1 MSGAGVLDS
10 EGLAVMDTLELSLS
24 LPLDPCP
31 LIPALPAVPL
41 LFPPCTLRRHL
52 LLECASMGCRSS
64 RPPKPRRPPTL
75 SAYCATRVT
84 LEGGTMPG
92 CSAKAACSAAAVAA
106 CCASVRTAA
115 MGSRKETR
123 RMGSEILVWVGVGVG
138 VLLAPRLRVV
148 EGVREKL
155 EEEELLRKSVWLG
168 VRVAEAE
175 AGKK

>member
-1 MSGAGVLDS
+1 MAGSGVLDC

-24 LPLDPCP
+24 LLLEPCP
-31 LIPALPAVPL
+31 LTPPLPTVPL
-41 LFPPCTLRRHL
+41 PFPPCIPRRNFAL
-52 LLECASMGCRSS
+52 ACAGMRCGRSS

-106 CCASVRTAA
+106 CCAAVRTAA

-138 VLLAPRLRVV
+138 DLLAPRLRVV

-155 EEEELLRKSVWLG
+155 EEEELL
-168 VRVAEAE
+168 
-175 AGKK
+175 